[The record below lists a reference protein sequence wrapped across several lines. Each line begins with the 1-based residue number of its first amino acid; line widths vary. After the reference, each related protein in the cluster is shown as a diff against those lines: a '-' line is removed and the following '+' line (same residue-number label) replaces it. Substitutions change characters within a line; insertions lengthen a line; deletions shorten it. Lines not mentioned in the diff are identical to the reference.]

1 MLQSKDLFSGS
12 QTCGHIELLGG
23 IERAGACVLPAKWG
37 VIQLVWG
44 VGLGFEIFK
53 RSQKILMR

>member
-12 QTCGHIELLGG
+12 QTCGHIG
-23 IERAGACVLPAKWG
+23 ITGEASKRAGACVLPTRG

-44 VGLGFEIFK
+44 VGLGFEIF
-53 RSQKILMR
+53 